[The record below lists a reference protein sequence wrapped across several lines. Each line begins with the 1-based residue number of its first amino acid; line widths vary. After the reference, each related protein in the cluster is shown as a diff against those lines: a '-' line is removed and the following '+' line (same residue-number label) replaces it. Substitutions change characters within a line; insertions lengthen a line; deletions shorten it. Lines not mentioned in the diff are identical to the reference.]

1 MDANAYLS
9 DRVDKQ
15 LDWLGKS
22 SSRSKRSYMRYRI
35 CSILLGALITILA
48 PYAGSRHPWSSWI
61 PLLLQLSG
69 AGVAVSGSLLALNQH
84 QENWLRYRQLKE
96 NLERE
101 KLLYLTESQAE
112 YAEGGAEAFHEFVRR
127 AEAIMSEE
135 RASWAQQRQ
144 EYAKSEAVTA
154 GKQPIQGGNLDESL
168 PPQES

>member
-9 DRVDKQ
+9 DRVDQQ
-15 LDWLGKS
+15 LEWLGDS
-22 SSRSKRSYMRYRI
+22 SRRSKRSYMRYRI
-35 CSILLGALITILA
+35 SSILLGALITILA

-101 KLLYLTESQAE
+101 KLLYLTESQDE
-112 YAEGGAEAFHEFVRR
+112 YAVGGTKAFHQFVRR

-135 RASWAQQRQ
+135 RTNWTQQRQ
-144 EYAKSEAVTA
+144 EYAKSEAATI
-154 GKQPIQGGNLDESL
+154 GKQPSQSGDLGESI
-168 PPQES
+168 PPKES